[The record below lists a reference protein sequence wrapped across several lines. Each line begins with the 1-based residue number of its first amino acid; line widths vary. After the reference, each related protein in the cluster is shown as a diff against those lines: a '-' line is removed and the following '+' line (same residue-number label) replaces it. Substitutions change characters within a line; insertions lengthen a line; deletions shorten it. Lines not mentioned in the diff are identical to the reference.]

1 MKKIC
6 TRILHSLF
14 FPIWLLFLSAWVYAQ
29 DAQWDVEFLNCPII
43 GFSVLGQEEVKSNQL
58 YEYTL
63 TAEDYSEYASWL
75 NVNHT
80 IWNGP
85 DQLAAFDEESFS
97 YEFSEP
103 GWFLLKT
110 DITLENW
117 CEYIL
122 ERPITSYDKIIVYLG
137 KWSDVLELSKSQSGT
152 GNIQQLFKKIEIDDT
167 NSSEKVFDNLSSYVS
182 YFRYADDLIVDTSSQ
197 WLIFESLWKLFSV
210 NEIDTGSLNTYV
222 IADTAQSYFRRLLAR
237 YITSS
242 GLEKVYVTQ
251 EQYFGSLFT
260 SLLLN
265 DDPLQYDFI
274 KSYSVSLEDSN
285 KRTFLSYITDYILI
299 NWFPLGI
306 LTLVLLLP
314 FVWLL
319 ISVARQVV
327 WLSVFGVFTPLLFA
341 ISMYVIGIAPSF
353 FLLLSAAIAVI
364 ITHLI
369 SKKIYLLYS
378 PKISLMMILYCI
390 VSLIIRW
397 AHESLALEL
406 VNYSAYANSFAIFPF
421 VVILLVAKGVF
432 SDNFLQFRKWRW
444 TDLLEFFGISLWVLY
459 ILNSPYLQNIF
470 LGNPELIL
478 VVLLLNILVGRFTWL
493 QITEYF
499 RFFPLIKN
507 YFEEE

>member
-1 MKKIC
+1 MKTFIKQ
-6 TRILHSLF
+6 S
-14 FPIWLLFLSAWVYAQ
+14 IWRGIWWLFLFTWVFAQ
-29 DAQWDVEFLNCPII
+29 DAEPVWEQVICPVIE
-43 GFSVLGQEEVKSNQL
+43 FSVLGQEEVKSKQL
-58 YEYTL
+58 YEYSL
-63 TAEDYSEYASWL
+63 TAQDYSEYASWL
-75 NVNHT
+75 N
-80 IWNGP
+80 
-85 DQLAAFDEESFS
+85 
-97 YEFSEP
+97 
-103 GWFLLKT
+103 
-110 DITLENW
+110 
-117 CEYIL
+117 IL
-122 ERPITSYDKIIVYLG
+122 YLG
-137 KWSDVLELSKSQSGT
+137 KWSDVLELSKNQPGT
-152 GNIQQLFKKIEIDDT
+152 WNVSQLFKKIEIDDT
-167 NSSEKVFDNLSSYVS
+167 NSSEVLFNNLSSEVS
-182 YFRYADDLIVDTSSQ
+182 YFRYADNLIVDTSSQ
-197 WLIFESLWKLFSV
+197 WLVFEALWKLFSA
-210 NEIDTGSLNTYV
+210 NEIDTSNINTYV
-222 IADTAQSYFRRLLAR
+222 IADTAQSYFRRLLSR

-242 GLEKVYVTQ
+242 GLDKVYVTQ
-251 EQYFGSLFT
+251 EQYFASLFT

-285 KRTFLSYITDYILI
+285 KWTFLSYITDFILI
-299 NWFPLGI
+299 NGFPLGI

-353 FLLLSAAIAVI
+353 FLLLGAAIAVI

-390 VSLIIRW
+390 VSLVIWRF
-397 AHESLALEL
+397 HQSMEL
-406 VNYSAYANSFAIFPF
+406 QLVDMEAYANSFAIFPF

-444 TDLLEFFGISLWVLY
+444 TDLLEFFAISLWVLY
-459 ILNSPYLQNIF
+459 ILNSTYLQNIF
-470 LGNPELIL
+470 LWNPELIL
-478 VVLLLNILVGRFTWL
+478 VVLLLNILVWRFTWL